1 MIIVLFKHD
10 TMTALPNLSSDGSIS
25 SSVYSFLLFIL
36 VTQPL
41 AGFIYRQ
48 ARLLFLYRQLFWSQ
62 VFLLNCSVGCLY
74 VFWFPQFSHTLEL
87 IGAEAKEWRL
97 SLQWGINATS
107 SLQSP
112 GSSECTFLRSAS
124 HPRGSLLAPWRRAY
138 TPLSLGSCCTIS
150 HIECAINTFFK

>member
-10 TMTALPNLSSDGSIS
+10 TMPALSNLSSDGSVS
-25 SSVYSFLLFIL
+25 SYVYSFLLFIL

-74 VFWFPQFSHTLEL
+74 AFWFPQFSYTLEL
-87 IGAEAKEWRL
+87 IGAEAKEWRYL
-97 SLQWGINATS
+97 CSGESMRPLG
-107 SLQSP
+107 LQSP

-124 HPRGSLLAPWRRAY
+124 HPRARSLLAPRRCAY
-138 TPLSLGSCCTIS
+138 TPLPLGSCCTIS
-150 HIECAINTFFK
+150 HIESVQ